1 MLAIENVRRK
11 AIIASM
17 ALENKA
23 KATNIA
29 LTRSEV
35 TAQKAFNLV
44 AKANPYVLLFTAI
57 ATVVGGVWLLI
68 DANKRARKELEEFN
82 KSVAETAVI

>member
-1 MLAIENVRRK
+1 M
-11 AIIASM
+11 
-17 ALENKA
+17 
-23 KATNIA
+23 
-29 LTRSEV
+29 
-35 TAQKAFNLV
+35 

-82 KSVAETAVI
+82 KSVAETAVTPIAKVEELSIKWNRLGDNLVAKEVY